1 MISVALEAT
10 IAKAK
15 AWFYLGSVQ
24 LLLMGNQKENYI
36 RGSSDRSAPASRRR
50 IPAAPFLSNTSR
62 TPPASIARRIA
73 IKLLSRSLCSPL
85 SNAAIARSETFACLA
100 SSICDHLSQPR
111 AARHCSGVMDPD
123 RKEILCWRSILLEL
137 GRYTLYMQMCPL
149 SANYR
154 KPWMAT
160 LETSI
165 TTGLAHTRTL
175 HPQPTRRRKRGSL
188 VGATNRPEGI

>member
-123 RKEILCWRSILLEL
+123 RKEILCCLSILLEL
-137 GRYTLYMQMCPL
+137 GRYTLYTLICPL
-149 SANYR
+149 SAYYR
-154 KPWMAT
+154 NHGWRPSKPQCGSAMYPD
-160 LETSI
+160 
-165 TTGLAHTRTL
+165 R
-175 HPQPTRRRKRGSL
+175 TRRTCDGEAGGPHVKDRAGRTVK
-188 VGATNRPEGI
+188 